1 MPSIRPLRRVLVLL
15 LALAYWA
22 LLFAATHSPARDDA
36 GPPKVRHLD
45 KVQHLAAFAILGAI
59 TSAAAACFVTPGP
72 MLYLGVMGL
81 IGLYAAIDEWT
92 QGWIQNRMGDPLDWL
107 SDMLGA
113 SLGVLL
119 FGALSAWRGRKK

>member
-1 MPSIRPLRRVLVLL
+1 
-15 LALAYWA
+15 
-22 LLFAATHSPARDDA
+22 
-36 GPPKVRHLD
+36 
-45 KVQHLAAFAILGAI
+45 
-59 TSAAAACFVTPGP
+59 

-119 FGALSAWRGRKK
+119 FGALSAWRRRKE

>member
-1 MPSIRPLRRVLVLL
+1 MPSIRRSRRVLVPL

-22 LLFAATHSPARDDA
+22 LLFWATHSPARDDA

-59 TSAAAACFVTPGP
+59 TSAAAACFVSPGP
-72 MLYLGVMGL
+72 KLYLGVLAL
-81 IGLYAAIDEWT
+81 IGSYAAVDEWT

-113 SLGVLL
+113 LLGVVA
-119 FGALSAWRGRKK
+119 FAVLSRWRARKK